1 MLPIERNIFSMFL
14 FYFIRIRGQ
23 TYRVFFLFVAKRIIF
38 GNFFYAFL
46 CFSLHRCF
54 FFFFQA
60 IFSRERKWIIS
71 ISTELRI
78 KKLRSNIWIINYPK
92 KQLVEVITLFL
103 TFFRLLKANHFL
115 IIFELSCFSLYPCF
129 LQAIF
134 SVESG
139 LLVYRRTKF
148 GD

>member
-1 MLPIERNIFSMFL
+1 MLPIVERNIFSMFL

-23 TYRVFFLFVAKRIIF
+23 TYRVFFLFVTKRIIF
-38 GNFFYAFL
+38 GNFFL
-46 CFSLHRCF
+46 CFFVFLASSL
-54 FFFFQA
+54 FFFQA

-78 KKLRSNIWIINYPK
+78 KKLRPNIWIINYPK
-92 KQLVEVITLFL
+92 KQLVEIITLFL

>member
-1 MLPIERNIFSMFL
+1 M
-14 FYFIRIRGQ
+14 
-23 TYRVFFLFVAKRIIF
+23 
-38 GNFFYAFL
+38 
-46 CFSLHRCF
+46 
-54 FFFFQA
+54 
-60 IFSRERKWIIS
+60 
-71 ISTELRI
+71 STELRI
-78 KKLRSNIWIINYPK
+78 KKLRSNIWITNYPK
-92 KQLVEVITLFL
+92 KQLVEIITLFL

>member
-1 MLPIERNIFSMFL
+1 M
-14 FYFIRIRGQ
+14 
-23 TYRVFFLFVAKRIIF
+23 
-38 GNFFYAFL
+38 
-46 CFSLHRCF
+46 
-54 FFFFQA
+54 
-60 IFSRERKWIIS
+60 W
-71 ISTELRI
+71 
-78 KKLRSNIWIINYPK
+78 SNIWIINYPK

-115 IIFELSCFSLYPCF
+115 IIFEVSYFSLYPCF

>member
-38 GNFFYAFL
+38 GNFFL
-46 CFSLHRCF
+46 CFFVFLASSLF

-71 ISTELRI
+71 MSTELRI

-129 LQAIF
+129 LQEIF